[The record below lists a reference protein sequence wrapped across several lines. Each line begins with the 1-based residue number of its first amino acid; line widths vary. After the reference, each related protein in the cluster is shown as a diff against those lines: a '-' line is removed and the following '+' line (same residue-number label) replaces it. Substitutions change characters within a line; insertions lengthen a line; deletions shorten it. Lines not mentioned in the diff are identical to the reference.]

1 MQFLV
6 FEIDKT
12 ESKNWNEEKNGQY
25 GNEEFKSFERV
36 LLLL

>member
-25 GNEEFKSFERV
+25 GKERI
-36 LLLL
+36 